1 MGKLFI
7 ECLERKLKLKKIANA
22 VYTTL
27 NQTDNLKVELIFQ
40 NENDIQTLN
49 RTTRG
54 IDKPT
59 DVLSYPNLNN
69 IKGEILKKEYFPLER
84 DGKYIFL
91 GSIVICDSV
100 VKAQAEE
107 LGHSEEI
114 ERQYLIV
121 HGLMHLF
128 GYDHIKLKDKKEMR
142 EKEKQ
147 ALALLGIVEEW
158 KVGSLQ

>member
-22 VYTTL
+22 VFTTL
-27 NQTDNLKVELIFQ
+27 NQTDNIKVELIFE
-40 NENDIQTLN
+40 NEDDIQVLN
-49 RTTRG
+49 RNTRG
-54 IDKPT
+54 VDKPT
-59 DVLSYPNLNN
+59 DVLSYPNLSD
-69 IKGEILKKEYFPLER
+69 IKGEILKYEHFPLER

-91 GSIVICDSV
+91 GSIVLCDSI
-100 VKAQAEE
+100 VKKQAQE
-107 LGHSEEI
+107 LGHTEEI